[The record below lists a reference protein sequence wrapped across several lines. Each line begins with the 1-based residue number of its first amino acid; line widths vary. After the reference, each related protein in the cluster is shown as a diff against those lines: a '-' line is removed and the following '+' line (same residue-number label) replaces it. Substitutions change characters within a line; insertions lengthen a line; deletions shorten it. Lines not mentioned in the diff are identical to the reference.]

1 MSMKAR
7 TSRPSRTTR
16 IVPTCSKPKSLQEGE
31 TTMKC
36 QRCDGLMVVDHYID
50 MEDDS
55 GHLWLRAW
63 RCITCGEVLDSK
75 IYRHRLIQSSIRD
88 RVTKV
93 IAQKKAKKSREAAR
107 VSA

>member
-7 TSRPSRTTR
+7 TRKSSRTTR
-16 IVPTCSKPKSLQEGE
+16 IVPTCGKPNSRQEGE

-36 QRCDGLMVVDHYID
+36 QRCRGLMVVDHYID

-63 RCITCGEVLDSK
+63 RCITCGEVLDPK

-88 RVTKV
+88 CVAKV
-93 IAQKKAKKSREAAR
+93 AAEKKAKKSRE
-107 VSA
+107 VVTISA